1 MPSSPVEQIQL
12 IFTYLNGML
21 RTAGLYLPAHPQTR
35 KAKQTLYQALVAY
48 LGAHGKLTYRFMGDL
63 LVANDRIL
71 PRESLVYR
79 RFLDACQTEKHIGGI
94 TFTEGLEEREVDA
107 VLEALTE
114 GMGDS
119 LSAWSARRR
128 LAHVFLVPPTQ
139 PDRQSGEA
147 VARRAYYGSIEALR
161 DIETTIRNRSPLTLE
176 QIGSVRMFASALL
189 EQILATPG
197 LVLRLASIKS
207 YDEYTLYH
215 SVNVAVI
222 SIGLGVA
229 IGLPDNLLREL
240 AMAGMLHDLGKIAVP
255 LDILRKPGLL
265 EEDEWRVMRR
275 HPVLGADLL
284 CRMPGS
290 NRLPMIVAFE
300 HHMRYDMKGYP
311 YIREDWVQHPVSRLA
326 CMADVFDAMTSRR
339 AYKKAIPT
347 DHVRAYVRDEAGRTF
362 DPRLVAVLDQM
373 LRQMRDDA
381 AAEAPAEVSA

>member
-1 MPSSPVEQIQL
+1 MASDAEQVQL
-12 IFTYLNGML
+12 IFTYLNGMI

-35 KAKQTLYQALVAY
+35 KAKQTLYQALGAY
-48 LGAHGKLTYRFMGDL
+48 LDAHGKLSYRFMGDL

-79 RFLDACQTEKHIGGI
+79 RFLDACQNERHIGGI
-94 TFTEGLEEREVDA
+94 AFTQGLEEREVDA
-107 VLEALTE
+107 VLEAFTE
-114 GMGDS
+114 GVGES
-119 LSAWSARRR
+119 LSAWTTRWR
-128 LAHVFLVPPTQ
+128 LTHVFLAPPTQ
-139 PDRQSGEA
+139 PDRKSGDA

-161 DIETTIRNRSPLTLE
+161 DIETSIRGRAPLTLE
-176 QIGSVRMFASALL
+176 QIGSLRMFASAMLD
-189 EQILATPG
+189 QILVTPG

-229 IGLPDNLLREL
+229 IGLPDNILREL
-240 AMAGMLHDLGKIAVP
+240 AMAGMLHDLGKIAIP

-300 HHMRYDMKGYP
+300 HHMRFDMKGYP
-311 YIREDWVQHPVSRLA
+311 FVREGWVQHPVARLA

-339 AYKKAIPT
+339 SYKKAIPT
-347 DHVRAYVRDEAGRTF
+347 DNVRDHARDEAGRTF

-373 LRQMRDDA
+373 LHSMKE
-381 AAEAPAEVSA
+381 EAMMEVSA

>member
-1 MPSSPVEQIQL
+1 VGDSTLEQVQL
-12 IFTYLNGML
+12 IFAYLNGFI

-35 KAKQTLYQALVAY
+35 KAKQTLYHALTGF
-48 LGAHGKLTYRFMGDL
+48 LTSHGRLDYRFMGDL
-63 LVANDRIL
+63 LVANERIL

-79 RFLDACQTEKHIGGI
+79 RFIDVCQTEKGIGSLC
-94 TFTEGLEEREVDA
+94 FTPGVEEREIDA

-114 GMGDS
+114 GTGPS
-119 LSAWSARRR
+119 LAGWAARRR
-128 LAHVFLVPPTQ
+128 LSHVFLAPPTQ
-139 PDRQSGEA
+139 PDKQSGEA
-147 VARRAYYGSIEALR
+147 VARRAYYGSVETLREVEA
-161 DIETTIRNRSPLTLE
+161 TIRARAPLSVE
-176 QIGSVRMFASALL
+176 QIGTLRVFTSAML

-222 SIGLGVA
+222 AIGLGVA
-229 IGLPDNLLREL
+229 IGLKEPILREL

-255 LDILRKPGLL
+255 LEILRKPGLL

-284 CRMPGS
+284 SRLPGS

-300 HHMRYDMKGYP
+300 HHMRFDTRGYP
-311 YIREDWVQHPVSRLA
+311 FIREGWVQHPVSRLA

-339 AYKKAIPT
+339 AYKKAIPIEN
-347 DHVRAYVRDEAGRTF
+347 VRAYVREEASRTF
-362 DPRLVAVLDQM
+362 DPRLVTVLDQ
-373 LRQMRDDA
+373 LLQSIREIREDA
-381 AAEAPAEVSA
+381 PLETPA

>member
-1 MPSSPVEQIQL
+1 MGDSAQDQIQV
-12 IFTYLNGML
+12 IFAYLNGMI

-35 KAKQTLYQALVAY
+35 KAKQTLHQALTAF
-48 LGAHGKLTYRFMGDL
+48 LNAHRKLVYRFMGDL

-79 RFLDACQTEKHIGGI
+79 RFLDACQTEKGIGSI
-94 TFTEGLEEREVDA
+94 TFTAGLEEREIDA

-114 GMGDS
+114 GVGES
-119 LSAWSARRR
+119 LPVWTGRKR
-128 LAHVFLVPPTQ
+128 LTHVFLGPPIQ
-139 PDRQSGEA
+139 PDKQSGEA
-147 VARRAYYGSIEALR
+147 VARRAYHGSIETLR
-161 DIETTIRNRSPLTLE
+161 DIEATIRGRAPLTIE
-176 QIGSVRMFASALL
+176 QVGTLRVYSSAML
-189 EQILATPG
+189 EQILSDPG

-222 SIGLGVA
+222 SIGLGLSL
-229 IGLPDNLLREL
+229 GLPENILREL

-255 LDILRKPGLL
+255 LEILRKPGLL

-284 CRMPGS
+284 SRMPGS

-300 HHMRYDMKGYP
+300 HHMRFDMKGYP
-311 YIREDWVQHPVSRLA
+311 FIREGWVQHPVSRLA

-347 DHVRAYVRDEAGRTF
+347 DHVRRYARDEAGNTF
-362 DPRLVAVLDQM
+362 DPRLVVVLDQM
-373 LRQMRDDA
+373 LRAMREESLV
-381 AAEAPAEVSA
+381 EASA